1 MRSDGISLFVPPAST
16 EEPRSVDIVPM
27 QACHLLLGT
36 PWININDVVHKKV
49 ANRYS
54 FNYNRRKITLKSMTA
69 TEILEADLERAER
82 RNNEPFRK
90 EWILSKRA
98 RERGAFLERME

>member
-1 MRSDGISLFVPPAST
+1 
-16 EEPRSVDIVPM
+16 
-27 QACHLLLGT
+27 
-36 PWININDVVHKKV
+36 
-49 ANRYS
+49 
-54 FNYNRRKITLKSMTA
+54 MTA
-69 TEILEADLERAER
+69 TEILEADLDRAER